1 MAAGTLGMRLFLVSL
16 GVLFGTSVIGYVAIR
31 VMAVHEPLDLP
42 PLPGGLWFSTVLL
55 LGSSFSIQQ
64 AVTAARHGRPGALR
78 TALTVTAALGVGFL
92 IVQAMCWAAW
102 AGPMRASLAQS
113 EQRFLLTGFYVLT
126 GLHAVHVI
134 GGLVP
139 LAVLTARAWATPVTA
154 TDRPGVI
161 YTAMY
166 WHFLDG
172 VWLVLFLTLLI
183 GS

>member
-1 MAAGTLGMRLFLVSL
+1 MRVFLASL
-16 GVLFGTSVIGYVAIR
+16 GVLFATSVIGYVAIR
-31 VMAVHEPLDLP
+31 VLAVDAPLDLP
-42 PLPGGLWFSTVLL
+42 QLPGGLWFSTLFL
-55 LGSSFSIQQ
+55 IGSSFSIQH

-78 TALTVTAALGVGFL
+78 TGLTVTAALGVGFL
-92 IVQAMCWAAW
+92 IVQVICWAAW
-102 AGPMRASLAQS
+102 SGPMQASLAQS
-113 EQRFLLTGFYVLT
+113 EQRFMLTGFYVLT

-139 LAVLTARAWATPVTA
+139 LAVLTARAWIAPVTA